1 MSTLTP
7 LMVQWFRERARTV
20 AASVLVAL
28 AVLSLSAALP
38 HADDCHGDCE
48 PIVGTHSAE
57 SHHVGAPSS
66 HEPHQHCAVCHW
78 VRAVRHSVAQ
88 TSGAVSITEYDV
100 RVHAPVLAAPL
111 VFPAAQPPL
120 RSPPSSPALL

>member
-1 MSTLTP
+1 
-7 LMVQWFRERARTV
+7 MVQWFRERARTV

-28 AVLSLSAALP
+28 AGLSLSTALP
-38 HADDCHGDCE
+38 HADDCHEGDCVR
-48 PIVGTHSAE
+48 IVGTHSAE

-78 VRAVRHSVAQ
+78 VRAFRHSATQ
-88 TSGAVSITEYDV
+88 TSGVVSITQYDV
-100 RVHAPVLAAPL
+100 RVHVPVLAAPL

-120 RSPPSSPALL
+120 RSPPFSPALV

>member
-1 MSTLTP
+1 
-7 LMVQWFRERARTV
+7 MVQRFRERSRTV
-20 AASVLVAL
+20 AGSVLVAL
-28 AVLSLSAALP
+28 ATLTLSTALP
-38 HADDCHGDCE
+38 HGDDCHGDCA
-48 PIVGTHSAE
+48 PIVGRHSAE

-78 VRAVRHSVAQ
+78 VRAFRHSVAQ
-88 TSGAVSITEYDV
+88 PSGVVNITEYEV